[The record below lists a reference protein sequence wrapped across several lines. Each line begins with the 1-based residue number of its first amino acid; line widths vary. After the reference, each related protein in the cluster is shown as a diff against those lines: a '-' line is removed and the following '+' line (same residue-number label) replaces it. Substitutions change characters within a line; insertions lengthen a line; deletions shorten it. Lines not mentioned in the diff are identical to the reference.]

1 MSSISTVSS
10 TYLGMFHGNSDRTYE
25 SELDEMAGGVRN
37 YGSISSTLGTA
48 NSDEPRGSTASLSE
62 GFNISQI
69 LSSRSPRM
77 TRLKSSYTPSMV
89 DELRKRNKLY
99 FLDPITKLLN
109 FHGFPWKLTLQILKV
124 VLITVQIVIFGDQRE
139 NTVEY
144 FERSELTYRHL
155 LLKDWNVAYETLP
168 YPPAAGQYAVYN
180 MSELFDH
187 MNAVMERYYK
197 IPEWSLAS
205 IHLNKDKV
213 TNQAYPITLCFR
225 ANDFEEFPNGSYV
238 VSATVMHNCTQ
249 IHPLNGTDYDVQ
261 KYLKEQNFSLPFNR
275 TLDIT
280 ITFYLRTFHLNL
292 IETHY
297 GPTCYNVS
305 ISVIYTN
312 SERSGQLLV
321 DLTAKP
327 REIEC
332 EGKIM
337 SDEAQDKQETLK
349 AKVIAFDAFV
359 MIVCCLSTILCS
371 RSLHR
376 CNILRKDTAEYFKVQ
391 KGKPFSWSAHMEYI
405 NMWYIII
412 ICNDVL
418 TIVGTAFKI
427 QLESRVFSISS
438 ENYEICSILL
448 GLGVFLTYVG
458 ILRYLGFFKSYNIL
472 ILTLKTSFPHVLRF
486 LVCAICLYIG
496 FLICGWVVFSPYH
509 IKFRKLS
516 TASECLFAIVNGDD
530 MYVTFSSL
538 NDKSSNAIWYFLRV
552 YLYIF
557 IALFIYVVISVFI
570 AVIMDNYENLKHYYV
585 HGFPETEIQA
595 FVKEGGEMPIAE
607 VFRHVDKENTW
618 QNWFFCIFPCL
629 SCLRRRKT
637 ALALDKEL
645 LVSV

>member
-1 MSSISTVSS
+1 PQCVC
-10 TYLGMFHGNSDRTYE
+10 
-25 SELDEMAGGVRN
+25 AC
-37 YGSISSTLGTA
+37 
-48 NSDEPRGSTASLSE
+48 
-62 GFNISQI
+62 
-69 LSSRSPRM
+69 RSPRL
-77 TRLKSSYTPSMV
+77 TRQKSSYTPDMV

-99 FLDPITKLLN
+99 FLDPITKLRN

-187 MNAVMERYYK
+187 MNAVMERTDK
-197 IPEWSLAS
+197 SPKNKFMLWSLAA
-205 IHLNKDKV
+205 I
-213 TNQAYPITLCFR
+213 QQYPITLCFR

-249 IHPLNGTDYDVQ
+249 INPLGVNGTRYDIQ
-261 KYLKEQNFSLPFNR
+261 SYLKEQNFTLPFNR

-280 ITFYLRTFHLNL
+280 ITFFLRTFHLNL

-305 ISVIYTN
+305 INVIYTN

-321 DLTAKP
+321 DLIAKP
-327 REIEC
+327 KEIEC

-337 SDEAQDKQETLK
+337 SDEAQDKQETMK

-376 CNILRKDTAEYFKVQ
+376 CNILRRDTAEYFKVQ
-391 KGKPFSWSAHMEYI
+391 KGKPFSWSAHLEYI

-412 ICNDVL
+412 ICNDAL

-458 ILRYLGFFKSYNIL
+458 ILRYLGFFKSYN
-472 ILTLKTSFPHVLRF
+472 
-486 LVCAICLYIG
+486 
-496 FLICGWVVFSPYH
+496 
-509 IKFRKLS
+509 
-516 TASECLFAIVNGDD
+516 
-530 MYVTFSSL
+530 
-538 NDKSSNAIWYFLRV
+538 
-552 YLYIF
+552 
-557 IALFIYVVISVFI
+557 
-570 AVIMDNYENLKHYYV
+570 
-585 HGFPETEIQA
+585 
-595 FVKEGGEMPIAE
+595 
-607 VFRHVDKENTW
+607 
-618 QNWFFCIFPCL
+618 
-629 SCLRRRKT
+629 
-637 ALALDKEL
+637 
-645 LVSV
+645 